1 MPYFHAV
8 ATAAASQDP
17 QAVSRIGVL
26 IVNLGTPDSPS
37 YFAVQRYLREFLSD
51 RRVIDNSRL
60 IWLPLLYGVVL
71 PFRPLRTARNYRK
84 IWMDEGSPL
93 AVYSTRLAT
102 KIGALLAADFGDQ
115 VRVEV
120 AMTYGKPAIAR
131 ATEVFAQAG
140 VEKLLVLPLYPQYCS
155 ATTGSVLDGTYR
167 ALKRWR
173 CLPELRFINDYHDDA
188 GYIDAVCAQILRHWT
203 QVGERSHLLLSYHGI
218 PASYVAKGDPYQRQT
233 ETTTRLVVSRL
244 GLNET
249 QWSHCYQ
256 SRFGRVTWLQP
267 YTLDRLKELAGRG
280 VRKITVASPSFAVD
294 CLETLEEVAI
304 EYRDRFLEWG
314 GERLTLVPGLNDGAE
329 HAAALA
335 AIVRRRLTGW
345 TREV

>member
-8 ATAAASQDP
+8 AAATASKDSKAA
-17 QAVSRIGVL
+17 SRIGVL

-51 RRVIDNSRL
+51 RRVIDTARL

-84 IWMDEGSPL
+84 IWMSEGSPL
-93 AVYSTRLAT
+93 AVYSTHLAA
-102 KIGALLAADFGDQ
+102 KIGALLHADLGDQ

-120 AMTYGKPAIAR
+120 AMTYGKPAIAQAIR
-131 ATEVFAQAG
+131 SFAQAG
-140 VEKLLVLPLYPQYCS
+140 VERMLVLPLYPQYCS
-155 ATTGSVLDGTYR
+155 STTGSVIDGTHR
-167 ALKRWR
+167 ALERWR
-173 CLPELRFINDYHDDA
+173 CVPEMRIVSDYHDDG
-188 GYIDAVCAQILRHWT
+188 GYIDALSAQIRRHWT
-203 QVGERSHLLLSYHGI
+203 EIGERSHLLLSYHGI

-233 ETTTRLVVSRL
+233 ETTTRLVASRL

-267 YTLDRLKELAGRG
+267 YTLDRLKELADRG
-280 VRKITVASPSFAVD
+280 VRKLTVASPSFAVD

-314 GERLTLVPGLNDGAE
+314 GERLTLVPGLNDGE
-329 HAAALA
+329 DHVAALA
-335 AIVRRRLTGW
+335 AIVKSRLAGW
-345 TREV
+345 IP